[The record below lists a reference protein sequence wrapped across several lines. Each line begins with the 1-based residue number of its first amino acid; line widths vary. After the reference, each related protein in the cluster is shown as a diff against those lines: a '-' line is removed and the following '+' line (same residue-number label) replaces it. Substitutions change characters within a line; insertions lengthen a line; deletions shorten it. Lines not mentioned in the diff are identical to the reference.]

1 MSIKNQIENLCRN
14 CISLE
19 ITGNTLSKVGET
31 RFGGKPDVPND
42 FEWPY
47 FEGKDFKGVVKKR
60 PLSFLAQFN
69 CKELSVHDIDHLLPD
84 YGLLS
89 FFYETDT
96 QPWGFDPK
104 DKGCA
109 RVFWFKDT
117 SSLHAE
123 EFPVD
128 MEQDFKFPS
137 IKIQTSH
144 QFSYPSLIDLY
155 GIFPEEKEETFIS
168 ALNELTGKDPY
179 EEMNGSQLLGW
190 ADVIQDSMYE
200 ECDLVSQGYY
210 IGDGIAYNKIP
221 KDILQQSKDTS
232 IERWS
237 LLFQLDTVE
246 HEGFELMFGD
256 SGHIYFYIKK
266 EDLSQRNFD
275 QIWLILQCY

>member
-1 MSIKNQIENLCRN
+1 
-14 CISLE
+14 
-19 ITGNTLSKVGET
+19 
-31 RFGGKPDVPND
+31 
-42 FEWPY
+42 
-47 FEGKDFKGVVKKR
+47 
-60 PLSFLAQFN
+60 
-69 CKELSVHDIDHLLPD
+69 
-84 YGLLS
+84 
-89 FFYETDT
+89 
-96 QPWGFDPK
+96 
-104 DKGCA
+104 
-109 RVFWFKDT
+109 
-117 SSLHAE
+117 
-123 EFPVD
+123 
-128 MEQDFKFPS
+128 
-137 IKIQTSH
+137 
-144 QFSYPSLIDLY
+144 
-155 GIFPEEKEETFIS
+155 
-168 ALNELTGKDPY
+168 
-179 EEMNGSQLLGW
+179 MNGSQLLGW